1 MAQLAATRLDR
12 FQDPELSIERAV
24 TDESSMLNFY

>member
-12 FQDPELSIERAV
+12 FQDPELSIEWAV